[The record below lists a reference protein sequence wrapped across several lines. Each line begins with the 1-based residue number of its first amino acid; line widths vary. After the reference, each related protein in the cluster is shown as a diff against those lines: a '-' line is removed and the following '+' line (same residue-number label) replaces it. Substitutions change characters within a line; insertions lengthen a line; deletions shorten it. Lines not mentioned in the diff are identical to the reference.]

1 MHRAEYVPARKGG
14 RHLRDEQ
21 GMIYYLS
28 KRREN
33 FCTEKKNLSCQV
45 TAVVENST
53 EMIIK
58 ISGEHV
64 HDSNILHRKVRHLEE
79 QAIKNAADNHYTP
92 RSVLGNL
99 TNTVG
104 NTTHGNALQS
114 KNLDL
119 AKAVNLLINMLSF
132 YNINSSFFYLL
143 LFSYNILRACK

>member
-33 FCTEKKNLSCQV
+33 KSYYFCTEKKNLSCQV

-64 HDSNILHRKVRHLEE
+64 HDSNILHRKVWHLEE

-132 YNINSSFFYLL
+132 YNINSSFFFTY
-143 LFSYNILRACK
+143 FYSHITF